1 MKIVCSVHNGSLFRT
16 PQNIKAMNKPTLL
29 LLSAMAV
36 FTLGSCGDNE
46 KADDVEVSA
55 DSLKT
60 EVPAGPVSETFFQV
74 PSPGEMLTFIKMVG
88 GPQNKN
94 TSFLNPPSNQKSYA
108 DNKSKAL
115 NFGIYSCDLSYCSI
129 FEIGSEAMKYFT
141 TVKVM
146 GDQIGVSTAIKPEVL
161 KRLEKNIG
169 SADSL
174 AVITDDVYFSSFE
187 ALEDSKQGPTLAL
200 VVAGGWLESI
210 FIATNLAKYEANS
223 PVIERLADQKYTLEN
238 LIEFLKKHETDVNV
252 AAVRADFEGILDEFN
267 KVSEKDASAGKDGK
281 GKENKA
287 VTLTGG
293 KQLVMTEANYTA
305 IKEKIK
311 SVRNSY
317 TQTK

>member
-1 MKIVCSVHNGSLFRT
+1 
-16 PQNIKAMNKPTLL
+16 MNKSTFLF
-29 LLSAMAV
+29 LSALTA
-36 FTLGSCGDNE
+36 FTLGSCGDSE
-46 KADDVEVSA
+46 KAEDVETT
-55 DSLKT
+55 DSVKV
-60 EVPAGPVSETFFQV
+60 EEPKGPVSETFFQV

-88 GPQNKN
+88 GSKNKN
-94 TSFLNPPSNQKSYA
+94 VSFLNPSTNQKNYT

-129 FEIGSEAMKYFT
+129 FEIGSESLKYFK
-141 TVKVM
+141 TVKMM

-161 KRLEKNIG
+161 KRLENNIG
-169 SADSL
+169 SSDSL

-210 FIATNLAKYEANS
+210 YIATNLAKYEANS

-252 AAVRADFEGILDEFN
+252 AAVRADFEGLLDEFN
-267 KVSEKDASAGKDGK
+267 KIKEKDAAAPAASKD
-281 GKENKA
+281 NKA
-287 VTLTGG
+287 ATLTGG
-293 KQLVMTEANYTA
+293 KQLVITEEVYKQ
-305 IKEKIK
+305 IVEKIK

-317 TQTK
+317 TLTK